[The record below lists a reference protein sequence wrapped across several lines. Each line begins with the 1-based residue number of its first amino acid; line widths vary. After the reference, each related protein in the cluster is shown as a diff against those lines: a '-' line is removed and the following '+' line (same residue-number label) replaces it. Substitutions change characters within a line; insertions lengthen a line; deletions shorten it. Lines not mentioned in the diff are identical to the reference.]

1 MSISEEPM
9 YVFVQ
14 AAAPW
19 LNPHIKSY
27 IQKHVPNIVFVDSFE
42 ELPKNPKKVFQFC
55 DGWELTRNFSVGNNA
70 DMSLI
75 NAYPNSDALARKDLL
90 ASVAEYWAAKRPSS
104 KLGDHVPL
112 TVRLRLDYAEYVED
126 ALTEADNLELFYTL
140 EENAE
145 KVPSQRQWWILKP
158 ALVDC
163 GAGIR
168 LFSTVDE
175 LADHLELAE
184 YEYDDDEDEE
194 EEEVEV
200 EAGAGAQSGSVGGD
214 MVKAEKVEE
223 GDGDNGPYMT
233 ALQADQLNLD
243 FLVTATGNLTVH
255 QAPAETC
262 RPKRPEYVFKE
273 NGRIPSAQMRA
284 FVAQRY
290 IAAVPTIDGRKWHAR
305 AYVLCVGRL
314 KVYVYKELLALL
326 AGEPYQPPWENPSLK
341 ASLTNTG
348 LQEEEDFI
356 RKESMR
362 DYWKVEADG
371 GSLAPGW
378 KERAFEQMRSV
389 AAEVVCAAAY
399 TMADK
404 FTALNSSFELFA
416 ADFLLDDAGNAWLLE
431 INETP
436 AFYEHGVAGPIARRL
451 MESVMTI
458 TLEHMGVPVAQ
469 DEENRAVKDRFVLAV
484 DETDRIA
491 KSNITQIVSE
501 DDAAISL
508 R

>member
-1 MSISEEPM
+1 MAQRSIHLILPRGR
-9 YVFVQ
+9 
-14 AAAPW
+14 PW

-112 TVRLRLDYAEYVED
+112 TVRLRLDYAD
-126 ALTEADNLELFYTL
+126 
-140 EENAE
+140 
-145 KVPSQRQWWILKP
+145 
-158 ALVDC
+158 
-163 GAGIR
+163 
-168 LFSTVDE
+168 TVDE

-314 KVYVYKELLALL
+314 K
-326 AGEPYQPPWENPSLK
+326 NPSLK

-436 AFYEHGVAGPIARRL
+436 AFT
-451 MESVMTI
+451 ST
-458 TLEHMGVPVAQ
+458 HMGVPVAQ